1 MENKLR
7 KIIFYNLQSKYGKK
21 AKQKLIEYI
30 EGTTIDKTQF
40 SKINEKKLL
49 DAMEELYFSQLKHIM
64 LKDWK
69 DYQNIFSDKVKFEQF
84 FDVINSSRGAGDHG
98 RTISDEDELM
108 YNIAFKFFEKCLYD
122 YD

>member
-30 EGTTIDKTQF
+30 EGTTIDKTQC

-69 DYQNIFSDKVKFEQF
+69 DYQNIFSDKE
-84 FDVINSSRGAGDHG
+84 I
-98 RTISDEDELM
+98 L
-108 YNIAFKFFEKCLYD
+108 
-122 YD
+122 